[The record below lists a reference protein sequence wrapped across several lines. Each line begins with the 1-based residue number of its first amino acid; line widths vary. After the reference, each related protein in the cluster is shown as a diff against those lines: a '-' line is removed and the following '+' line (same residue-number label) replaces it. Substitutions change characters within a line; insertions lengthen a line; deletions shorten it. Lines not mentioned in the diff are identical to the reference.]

1 MKITI
6 DDINRWKSYGFVMT
20 PTKNKIPLGETWRKD
35 WADEDLVNAQQLA
48 FYHKESGAQTVDF
61 DDLSF
66 VAHGYSSLLPATFTD
81 GKVVNGK
88 VIATHK
94 TYKINGSGAAKF
106 QYPKNKSKAEGLI
119 LETIYSKLAVFAGK
133 DRVVIND
140 VPPAEIDNKD
150 LINRLKLI
158 SFMQEVQK
166 KWVKVGNK
174 QSDEAH
180 LRLAAALARLD
191 EKAYSTSLLEAAV
204 EQLCLNV
211 GDKEI
216 KNRINKISYQ
226 REQLSNGVETVYE
239 IGELGKFLNANFPA
253 YDLFKDKP
261 KKEYPL
267 IDSNTFSQIEYVKPK
282 FLMYPLITDKGAN
295 CIYGNT
301 GSGKTLFAM
310 AMAIHI
316 ASKRNFLDW
325 QVQNAAPVLYVEG
338 ELPADDIR
346 DRRNSIFQ
354 DFIDKNI
361 PIRHEWIYFLTIDDA
376 QMHGFDDIEPLATRR
391 GDAAADQK
399 DYAITGRKL
408 IENLQERIFKK
419 CGVKPLTFLDNI
431 GCLTDIDENKQMDW
445 SPFLDWTIRRKNRG
459 YPCVW
464 EHHSN
469 KVGLSA
475 GSEAK
480 RRSLNTEMCLEELAD
495 DFRFNMAGSKNLQ
508 TKITFTK
515 KRHFGG
521 SSWSKPKILT
531 MNEMGL
537 WKCYPVLKKSD
548 FRIIELYNSG
558 VTKIDDIAADDDV
571 TVKKASIYNK
581 IKEFQKEGFIK

>member
-94 TYKINGSGAAKF
+94 TYKINGGGAAKF

-191 EKAYSTSLLEAAV
+191 EKPILRVFRGCCGAV
-204 EQLCLNV
+204 M
-211 GDKEI
+211 
-216 KNRINKISYQ
+216 S
-226 REQLSNGVETVYE
+226 
-239 IGELGKFLNANFPA
+239 
-253 YDLFKDKP
+253 
-261 KKEYPL
+261 
-267 IDSNTFSQIEYVKPK
+267 
-282 FLMYPLITDKGAN
+282 
-295 CIYGNT
+295 
-301 GSGKTLFAM
+301 
-310 AMAIHI
+310 
-316 ASKRNFLDW
+316 
-325 QVQNAAPVLYVEG
+325 
-338 ELPADDIR
+338 
-346 DRRNSIFQ
+346 
-354 DFIDKNI
+354 
-361 PIRHEWIYFLTIDDA
+361 
-376 QMHGFDDIEPLATRR
+376 
-391 GDAAADQK
+391 
-399 DYAITGRKL
+399 
-408 IENLQERIFKK
+408 
-419 CGVKPLTFLDNI
+419 
-431 GCLTDIDENKQMDW
+431 
-445 SPFLDWTIRRKNRG
+445 
-459 YPCVW
+459 
-464 EHHSN
+464 
-469 KVGLSA
+469 
-475 GSEAK
+475 
-480 RRSLNTEMCLEELAD
+480 
-495 DFRFNMAGSKNLQ
+495 
-508 TKITFTK
+508 
-515 KRHFGG
+515 
-521 SSWSKPKILT
+521 
-531 MNEMGL
+531 
-537 WKCYPVLKKSD
+537 
-548 FRIIELYNSG
+548 
-558 VTKIDDIAADDDV
+558 
-571 TVKKASIYNK
+571 
-581 IKEFQKEGFIK
+581 

>member
-1 MKITI
+1 
-6 DDINRWKSYGFVMT
+6 
-20 PTKNKIPLGETWRKD
+20 
-35 WADEDLVNAQQLA
+35 
-48 FYHKESGAQTVDF
+48 
-61 DDLSF
+61 
-66 VAHGYSSLLPATFTD
+66 
-81 GKVVNGK
+81 
-88 VIATHK
+88 
-94 TYKINGSGAAKF
+94 
-106 QYPKNKSKAEGLI
+106 
-119 LETIYSKLAVFAGK
+119 
-133 DRVVIND
+133 
-140 VPPAEIDNKD
+140 
-150 LINRLKLI
+150 
-158 SFMQEVQK
+158 
-166 KWVKVGNK
+166 
-174 QSDEAH
+174 
-180 LRLAAALARLD
+180 
-191 EKAYSTSLLEAAV
+191 
-204 EQLCLNV
+204 
-211 GDKEI
+211 
-216 KNRINKISYQ
+216 
-226 REQLSNGVETVYE
+226 
-239 IGELGKFLNANFPA
+239 
-253 YDLFKDKP
+253 
-261 KKEYPL
+261 
-267 IDSNTFSQIEYVKPK
+267 
-282 FLMYPLITDKGAN
+282 
-295 CIYGNT
+295 
-301 GSGKTLFAM
+301 M

-399 DYAITGRKL
+399 DYAINGRNL